1 MALLYT
7 QEQREFI
14 RMVQEFADQTL
25 IPEVVSKYDHLGQC
39 PVELFKPAFDMG
51 LHMLEIP
58 EEYGGAGLPYSTTAM
73 VFSKLAEYDAG
84 YAITLVST
92 FVALRSVMLAGSADQ
107 ARRFA
112 DIIEPGAFAAFALSE
127 SDAGTDAGSVKSTA
141 TRDGNDYILTG
152 EKTFITNGSIANVYV
167 GIFRT
172 ADTGN
177 KGLSAFMIE
186 RSREGISVGAHE
198 DKMGLRLSDTST
210 VNFDHVRVPAS
221 NRLGDE
227 GAGFKVAMNS
237 LNLSRAF
244 VATLAAGIMQR
255 ALDESVSYARIRS
268 QFKRPIIRFEAV
280 QEMLADMAIALET
293 SQVLI
298 HNTMTMMDQGNLV
311 RKEGAMTKTYVTD
324 ALQRVVTDAV
334 QVFGGYGVSKA
345 YPVEKLMRDSK
356 VFQIFE
362 GTNQIQRVTIAN
374 ELDKEYAGK
383 EVGR

>member
-1 MALLYT
+1 MTLQYT
-7 QEQREFI
+7 QEQREYI
-14 RMVQEFADQTL
+14 RMVQEFADETL
-25 IPEVVSKYDHLGQC
+25 TPAVVSKYDRSGQC
-39 PVELFKPAFDMG
+39 PVGLFKPAFEMG

-58 EEYGGAGLPYSTTAM
+58 EEYGGAGLPYATTAM
-73 VFSKLAEYDAG
+73 IFSKLAEYDAG

-92 FVALRSVMLAGSADQ
+92 FVALRSVMLAGSPEQ

-112 DIIEPGAFAAFALSE
+112 EIVEPGAFAAFALSE
-127 SDAGTDAGSVKSTA
+127 PDAGTDAGSVKASA
-141 TRDGNDYILTG
+141 IRDGDDYILNG
-152 EKTFITNGSIANVYV
+152 EKTFITNGSIADVYV

-172 ADTGN
+172 ADAGN

-198 DKMGLRLSDTST
+198 DKMGLRLSDTCT
-210 VNFDHVRVPAS
+210 VNFDHVRVPVAD
-221 NRLGDE
+221 RLGEE

-244 VATLAAGIMQR
+244 VSTLAAGIMQR
-255 ALDESVSYARIRS
+255 ALDESVAYARLRK
-268 QFKRPIIRFEAV
+268 QFKEPIIRFEAV

-293 SQVLI
+293 SQELI
-298 HNTMTMMDQGNLV
+298 HNTMTMMDEGNLV
-311 RKEGAMTKTYVTD
+311 RKEGAITKTYVTD
-324 ALQRVVTDAV
+324 ALQRVVSDAV
-334 QVFGGYGVSKA
+334 QVFGGYGVSKE

-374 ELDKEYAGK
+374 ELNKEYADR
-383 EVGR
+383 EAGR